1 MSTLGNSP
9 LPITTSPT
17 ATATSA
23 TNRHRFSLSKWKG
36 AKPIPLAISLA
47 IGLLFRFTVPK
58 PHQLSTIAS
67 QLLAIFLTT
76 ICGLILSPLP
86 VGAWA
91 FLSLTIAVITKTIT
105 FVATFAAFT
114 NEVIWLIVVS
124 FFSSRG
130 FIKTGL
136 GDRVAL
142 CFVSWLGKDTLGLSY
157 GLALS
162 EAAISSAIPSTTA
175 RAGGIFL
182 PIIKSLA
189 VSADSHP
196 KDHSSRKLGAYLI
209 QTQLQ
214 ASNSSSALFLTAAA
228 NNLLCLKL
236 AEGLGVKTSSK
247 WLTWFKVSS
256 IPAIISL
263 LASPTILYK
272 IFPPEMKNTPDAPL
286 MARRKLEQM
295 GPIKSD
301 QWVMMIV
308 MLVTVSLWISGSDV
322 KRSLLRCL
330 LHSLSLAGIL
340 QQTEE
345 TQSRALSEEVFV
357 LFQSDVKRSSFCF
370 NREHSVKLRE
380 ALGLASGITA
390 MLGLSLLL
398 AFGILTWDDCLSEKS
413 AWDTLAWFGVLIGMA
428 TQLTTLGVVA
438 WMSNVVANFLNSL
451 SLHWFGAFCILL
463 GTYYFIHDLF
473 ASQTAHVA
481 ALYPAFL
488 GMCLASKIP
497 NLLATLLLGYFSNL
511 FGALTHYS
519 SGQAAVYYG
528 AGYVELRD
536 VFKMGITIALINI
549 AIWGLVGLAG
559 GRFLAFTKTEISK

>member
-1 MSTLGNSP
+1 MRRYCPRLQGKA
-9 LPITTSPT
+9 LQQ
-17 ATATSA
+17 
-23 TNRHRFSLSKWKG
+23 G
-36 AKPIPLAISLA
+36 Q
-47 IGLLFRFTVPK
+47 
-58 PHQLSTIAS
+58 QLIILVLVAQPSRGGEQTGRGRPREPS
-67 QLLAIFLTT
+67 Q
-76 ICGLILSPLP
+76 
-86 VGAWA
+86 V
-91 FLSLTIAVITKTIT
+91 
-105 FVATFAAFT
+105 FAC
-114 NEVIWLIVVS
+114 VVS
-124 FFSSRG
+124 QSSLLG
-130 FIKTGL
+130 QIK
-136 GDRVAL
+136 DRQ
-142 CFVSWLGKDTLGLSY
+142 FDD
-157 GLALS
+157 
-162 EAAISSAIPSTTA
+162 P
-175 RAGGIFL
+175 R
-182 PIIKSLA
+182 LA
-189 VSADSHP
+189 VLRETVLQGNAKKVDQVGP
-196 KDHSSRKLGAYLI
+196 LHSSGDYLYFKEAYSSDDSARKLGAYLI
-209 QTQLQ
+209 QAQLQ

-263 LASPTILYK
+263 LASPAILYK
-272 IFPPEMKNTPDAPL
+272 IFPLEMKNTPDAPL

-308 MLVTVSLWISGSDV
+308 MLVTVALWISG
-322 KRSLLRCL
+322 
-330 LHSLSLAGIL
+330 
-340 QQTEE
+340 
-345 TQSRALSEEVFV
+345 
-357 LFQSDVKRSSFCF
+357 
-370 NREHSVKLRE
+370 E
-380 ALGLASGITA
+380 ALGLASVITA

-463 GTYYFIHDLF
+463 GTYYFIHYLF

-481 ALYPAFL
+481 ALYPALL

-549 AIWGLVGLAG
+549 AIWGLVGAG
-559 GRFLAFTKTEISK
+559 WWKILGLY

>member
-1 MSTLGNSP
+1 MAPFEALYSRWCRF
-9 LPITTSPT
+9 PIGWFEHGEAKLYGTYLVQDALDKAYSSDD
-17 ATATSA
+17 SA
-23 TNRHRFSLSKWKG
+23 
-36 AKPIPLAISLA
+36 
-47 IGLLFRFTVPK
+47 
-58 PHQLSTIAS
+58 
-67 QLLAIFLTT
+67 
-76 ICGLILSPLP
+76 
-86 VGAWA
+86 
-91 FLSLTIAVITKTIT
+91 
-105 FVATFAAFT
+105 
-114 NEVIWLIVVS
+114 
-124 FFSSRG
+124 
-130 FIKTGL
+130 
-136 GDRVAL
+136 
-142 CFVSWLGKDTLGLSY
+142 
-157 GLALS
+157 
-162 EAAISSAIPSTTA
+162 
-175 RAGGIFL
+175 
-182 PIIKSLA
+182 
-189 VSADSHP
+189 
-196 KDHSSRKLGAYLI
+196 RKLGAYLI
-209 QTQLQ
+209 QAQLQ

-263 LASPTILYK
+263 LASPAILYK
-272 IFPPEMKNTPDAPL
+272 IFPLEMKNTPDAPL

-308 MLVTVSLWISGSDV
+308 MLVTVALWISG
-322 KRSLLRCL
+322 
-330 LHSLSLAGIL
+330 
-340 QQTEE
+340 
-345 TQSRALSEEVFV
+345 
-357 LFQSDVKRSSFCF
+357 
-370 NREHSVKLRE
+370 E
-380 ALGLASGITA
+380 ALGLASVITA

-463 GTYYFIHDLF
+463 GTYYFIHYLF

-481 ALYPAFL
+481 ALYPALL

-549 AIWGLVGLAG
+549 AIWGLVGAG
-559 GRFLAFTKTEISK
+559 WWKILGLY

>member
-1 MSTLGNSP
+1 MSTLSNSP
-9 LPITTSPT
+9 LPITTSAT
-17 ATATSA
+17 ATAT
-23 TNRHRFSLSKWKG
+23 TDRRRRRRFSLSKWKG
-36 AKPIPLAISLA
+36 AKLIPLAISLA
-47 IGLLFRFTVPK
+47 IGILFRFAVPK
-58 PHQLSTIAS
+58 PHQLSTKAW

-76 ICGLILSPLP
+76 ICGLIVSPLP

-91 FLSLTIAVITKTIT
+91 FLCLTIAVITKTLT
-105 FVATFAAFT
+105 FAAAFAAFT

-124 FFSSRG
+124 FFFSRG

-142 CFVSWLGKDTLGLSY
+142 CFVSWLGKNTLGLSY

-189 VSADSHP
+189 VTADSHP
-196 KDHSSRKLGAYLI
+196 KDDSSKKLGAYLI
-209 QTQLQ
+209 QAQLQ

-236 AEGLGVKTSSK
+236 AEGLGVKTSNK

-256 IPAIISL
+256 LPAIISL
-263 LASPTILYK
+263 LASPAILYK

-308 MLVTVSLWISGSDV
+308 MLVTVALWISG
-322 KRSLLRCL
+322 
-330 LHSLSLAGIL
+330 
-340 QQTEE
+340 
-345 TQSRALSEEVFV
+345 
-357 LFQSDVKRSSFCF
+357 
-370 NREHSVKLRE
+370 E
-380 ALGLASGITA
+380 ALGLASVITA

-398 AFGILTWDDCLSEKS
+398 AFGILTWDDCLTEKS

-463 GTYYFIHDLF
+463 GTYYFIHYLF

-497 NLLATLLLGYFSNL
+497 SLLATLLLGYFSNL

-549 AIWGLVGLAG
+549 AIWGLVGAG
-559 GRFLAFTKTEISK
+559 WWKILGLY